1 MILAVTQPYFA
12 PFCGFFQK
20 ARRADVLVILDDV
33 QFPLGTTWIS
43 RNRFKNDQGTLWLTV
58 PVWKKGLG
66 LQNIS
71 QVRICHQGNWRRKF
85 RDSLNTAYRHA
96 PYLHDHL
103 DGLTDRLGAER
114 LIDLN
119 LWIIG
124 HVLSCLAI
132 DTRLVLLSELGLE
145 QRGQGL
151 LLELCRRLGATTFLA
166 QASARK
172 YLEPNAFHEMGVDF
186 STFNVT
192 TPVYPQLWGDF
203 IGNLSIFDLLFNC
216 GPKAAD
222 LFMGRG

>member
-1 MILAVTQPYFA
+1 MILAVTLPYFA

-20 ARRADVLVILDDV
+20 ARRADVLVVLDDV

-71 QVRICHQGNWRRKF
+71 RVRICQQGNWRRKF

-96 PYLHDHL
+96 PYLRDHL
-103 DGLTDRLGAER
+103 NGLTDRLGEER
-114 LIDLN
+114 LLDLN
-119 LWIIG
+119 LGVIG
-124 HVLSCLAI
+124 HVLGGLGI
-132 DTRLVLLSELGLE
+132 DTRVVLLSELGLNA
-145 QRGQGL
+145 RGQAL
-151 LLELCRRLGATTFLA
+151 ILDLCRLLGAETFLA

-172 YLEPNAFHEMGVDF
+172 YLDANAFQERGVDF
-186 STFNVT
+186 ATFTVT

-216 GPKAAD
+216 GPMAAD